1 MHSSSDVDGWQG
13 GRTAVS
19 QLGPPLTQPG
29 GFCLAVSVSQAVKKG
44 ITIGWYIAT
53 VTIITAMPL
62 LFEVRLSLLVC

>member
-1 MHSSSDVDGWQG
+1 M
-13 GRTAVS
+13 S